1 MQLQLFRSLW
11 TTSGD
16 VGVALADVG
25 SGGFDGIEG
34 PVPLEPAARR
44 RFLAELGDVP
54 LIAEIC
60 TGGDYVPDFGL
71 SPARHIDDFRRKTE
85 AALEARPR
93 FLTVLAGS
101 DAWSLAQSVEFFGA
115 AMAIAAEL
123 GIAANFETHRSR
135 SFFHPWTTRDVLAQL
150 PDLWLTG
157 DFSHWCCVTE
167 RLILD
172 HEPQLLALFAARTR
186 HLHGR
191 IGYEQGAQ
199 VPHPAA
205 PEYRDAL
212 AAHERWWDAVWNAQ
226 EAGGAALVTMTAESG
241 PDGYLHT
248 MPFTNMPVADLG
260 EINRWMAVRQRK
272 RFTARDDKAAFPTAP
287 RA

>member
-1 MQLQLFRSLW
+1 MEFKLFRSLW

-16 VGVALADVG
+16 LGVALADVG
-25 SGGFDGIEG
+25 DGVFDGIEG
-34 PVPLEPAARR
+34 PVPLDAAERR
-44 RFLAELGDVP
+44 RFLAALGDVP
-54 LIAEIC
+54 LVAEIS
-60 TGGDYVPDFGL
+60 TAGDYVPDFGVP
-71 SPARHIDDFRRKTE
+71 PARHLEDFRRKAE
-85 AALEARPR
+85 VALEARPL

-123 GIAANFETHRSR
+123 GIEANFETHRSR
-135 SFFHPWTTRDVLAQL
+135 SFFHPWITRDVLAQL
-150 PDLWLTG
+150 PELWLTG

-172 HEPQLLALFAARTR
+172 YEPELLARFATRTR

-226 EAGGAALVTMTAESG
+226 ESGGAALVTMTAEAG

-248 MPFTNMPVADLG
+248 LPFTNVPVADLR
-260 EINRWMAVRQRK
+260 ELNRWMAVRQRE
-272 RFTARDDKAAFPTAP
+272 RFAARHKHAALPTSGST
-287 RA
+287 